1 MVRFLT
7 ESDIDSLVDM
17 RDALEAVT
25 RALRDQGRGD
35 SGNAPRSRAKLD
47 KLVLNVLGGSVA
59 SEQAIGAKVYVTGNG
74 AAKFWGLLFD
84 DEGVL
89 TTLYEADRLGQLRTG
104 AASGISARELAPA
117 GADTVAIIG
126 TGYQAQTQA
135 EATLLALG
143 ASRLHVYGRNVE
155 RAQAFCDELAARTGA
170 EATRFDS
177 VDEAIADA
185 QVVIT
190 MTSAREPIIQR
201 SHMLPGKHYIFAGSN
216 NPANAEA
223 APDALAEVDLLV
235 TDDVVA
241 AQREGGTLIRAAE
254 AGTISW
260 DNVRELGELLALG
273 EVRGDPEAI
282 TAFVS
287 QGAGSW
293 DTALAAVAATRATE
307 RGIGTPLPIDGAP
320 ARDRR

>member
-7 ESDIDSLVDM
+7 EADIDGLVDM

-25 RALRDQGRGD
+25 VALRDQGRGA
-35 SGNAPRSRAKLD
+35 SGNAPRSRTKLGP
-47 KLVLNVLGGSVA
+47 LVLNVLGGAVA
-59 SEQAIGAKVYVTGNG
+59 SEHAIGAKVYVTGNG

-84 DEGVL
+84 DEGAL
-89 TTLYEADRLGQLRTG
+89 TMLSEADRLGQRRTG

-135 EATLLALG
+135 EAVLLALG
-143 ASRLHVYGRNVE
+143 ATKLHVYGRNAE
-155 RAQAFCDELAARTGA
+155 RADTFAELLASRTGA
-170 EATRFDS
+170 SVTRFDS
-177 VDEAIADA
+177 IDAAIADA
-185 QVVIT
+185 HVVIT
-190 MTSAREPIIQR
+190 MTSAHDPVILRQ
-201 SHMLPGKHYIFAGSN
+201 HVLPGKHYIFAGSN
-216 NPANAEA
+216 NPANAEVEPEA
-223 APDALAEVDLLV
+223 MREIDLLV

-254 AGTISW
+254 ASAIDW
-260 DNVRELGELLALG
+260 ADVRELGELLALG
-273 EVRGDPEAI
+273 EVRGDADAV

-293 DTALAAVAATRATE
+293 DTALAAVVARRAAE
-307 RGIGTPLPIDGAP
+307 RGVGVDLPIDGAP

>member
-7 ESDIDSLVDM
+7 EADIDGLVDM

-25 RALRDQGRGD
+25 VALRDQGRGA
-35 SGNAPRSRAKLD
+35 SGNAPRSRTKLGR
-47 KLVLNVLGGSVA
+47 LVLNVLGGAVA
-59 SEQAIGAKVYVTGNG
+59 SEHAIGAKVYVTGNG

-84 DEGVL
+84 DEGAL
-89 TTLYEADRLGQLRTG
+89 TMLYEADRLGQLRTG

-135 EATLLALG
+135 EAVLLALG
-143 ASRLHVYGRNVE
+143 ATKLHVYGRNAE
-155 RAQAFCDELAARTGA
+155 RADTFAELLASRTGA
-170 EATRFDS
+170 SVTRFDS
-177 VDEAIADA
+177 IDAAIAEA
-185 QVVIT
+185 HVVIT
-190 MTSAREPIIQR
+190 MTSAHDPVILRQ
-201 SHMLPGKHYIFAGSN
+201 HVLPGKHYIFAGSN
-216 NPANAEA
+216 NPANAEVEPEA
-223 APDALAEVDLLV
+223 MREIDLLV

-254 AGTISW
+254 ASAIDW
-260 DNVRELGELLALG
+260 ADVRELGELLALG
-273 EVRGDPEAI
+273 EVRGDADAV

-293 DTALAAVAATRATE
+293 DTALAAVVARRAAE
-307 RGIGTPLPIDGAP
+307 RGVGVDLPIDGAP